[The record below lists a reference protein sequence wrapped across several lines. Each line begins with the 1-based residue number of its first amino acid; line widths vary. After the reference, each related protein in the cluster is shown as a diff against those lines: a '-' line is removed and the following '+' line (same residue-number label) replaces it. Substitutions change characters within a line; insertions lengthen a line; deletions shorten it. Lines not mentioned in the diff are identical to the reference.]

1 MIIANLVENGFP
13 IKEIDAKEKR
23 DVHKRAE
30 LVKRTGTTLTMQ
42 SSCFFDQF
50 ALISVS
56 VNLAP
61 LIKWSANF
69 LNLNFHYFGSK
80 FSMQF

>member
-13 IKEIDAKEKR
+13 IKEINAKEKR

-30 LVKRTGTTLTMQ
+30 PVKRTGTTLTMQ
-42 SSCFFDQF
+42 SFFDQF

-61 LIKWSANF
+61 LIK
-69 LNLNFHYFGSK
+69 
-80 FSMQF
+80 